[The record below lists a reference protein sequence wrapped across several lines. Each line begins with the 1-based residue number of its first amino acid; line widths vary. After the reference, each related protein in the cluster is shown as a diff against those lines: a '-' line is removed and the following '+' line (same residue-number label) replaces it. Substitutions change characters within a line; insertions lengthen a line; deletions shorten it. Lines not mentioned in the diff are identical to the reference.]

1 MKETEA
7 PEILKDLG
15 PLSNLPGDARFLP
28 CVGKAPIYKEWMTDR
43 SKWLTAEQVLRE
55 RNIGSTSTTGT
66 GLMTGSKVG
75 RLCWLDFDGEET
87 DEETGV
93 VRRSASLEL
102 ENICGLSVEQ
112 LKK

>member
-1 MKETEA
+1 LKETEA

-75 RLCWLDFDGEET
+75 RLCWLDFDG
-87 DEETGV
+87 
-93 VRRSASLEL
+93 
-102 ENICGLSVEQ
+102 
-112 LKK
+112 